1 MTRWIMLVSAIL
13 CEVVGSLSLK
23 AALDNP
29 AWYLVVTIGYVAA
42 FGFLTA
48 ALRAGMGIGVAYGI
62 WGALGVALT
71 AVFSSLIFD
80 EPLTV
85 TMMVGLVLI
94 MGGVLLVEFGS
105 QRWRPVLNSSGKR
118 DRPGALVER
127 TMPRVAS
134 AVVVD

>member
-13 CEVVGSLSLK
+13 CEVAGSLSLK

-48 ALRAGMGIGVAYGI
+48 AMRAGMGIGVAYGI

-71 AVFSSLIFD
+71 AVFSFLIFD
-80 EPLTV
+80 EPLTA

-94 MGGVLLVEFGS
+94 MAGVLLVEFGS
-105 QRWRPVLNSSGKR
+105 QRAQAER
-118 DRPGALVER
+118 DKKIEA
-127 TMPRVAS
+127 VA
-134 AVVVD
+134 